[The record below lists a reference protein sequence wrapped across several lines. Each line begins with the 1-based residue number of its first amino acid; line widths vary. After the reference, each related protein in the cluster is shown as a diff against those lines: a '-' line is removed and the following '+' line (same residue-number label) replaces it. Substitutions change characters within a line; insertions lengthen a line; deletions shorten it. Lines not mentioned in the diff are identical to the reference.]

1 MKQYIIIFVAILG
14 LSACTKDLSDIN
26 TNPNAPIDAQ
36 PSLLFRKVLFDY
48 GEQMSF
54 EGFDAGNLLGQY
66 FTMTDFNNFDRHA
79 LAEPL
84 YAGNPWPILYRNLR
98 DNEIV
103 LNKANE
109 SPVFSVYKG
118 PALVMKAYMTAA
130 LTDLYGDVPYNDALK
145 GKSEIFAPK
154 YDKQEDIYNGANGI
168 LKNLENAVTAM
179 EAYNGTAKLEGDIV
193 YNGNLQNWIRFAN
206 SLRIKLLMRI
216 SDKVNVAS
224 QLQALF
230 AGGKYIANNT
240 QNATFRFSATPPNNF
255 RITTARIGDYNLY
268 IMSKTAEEILKNY
281 NDPRISLF
289 YRPTTANP
297 ANFVGLQNGPDASV
311 TPVTLANNSLTGR
324 IFREDGV
331 NLKYNYSTAWET
343 NFFLAEAAQK
353 GLITTSAKALY
364 DLAVAQGFEYWNVTM
379 PANYLTTG
387 PALFNPTSPDALKL
401 IITQK
406 WIPNTING
414 YEGWIEYRRT
424 GFPELKPVLASRNN
438 GVYPVRMPYPQE
450 EATLNGDSYKTAA
463 AATNN
468 NSINAK
474 VWWDN

>member
-1 MKQYIIIFVAILG
+1 MKQYIIIFISILG
-14 LSACTKDLSDIN
+14 LSACTKDLSEIN

-98 DNEIV
+98 DNEIL
-103 LNKANE
+103 LNKANQ
-109 SPVFSVYKG
+109 SPSFLVYKG

-130 LTDLYGDVPYNDALK
+130 LTDLYGDVPYNEALK

-168 LKNLENAVTAM
+168 LKNLENAVIAM
-179 EAYNGTAKLEGDIV
+179 EAYNGTARLDGDIV
-193 YNGNLQNWIRFAN
+193 YNGNLQNWVRFAN
-206 SLRIKLLMRI
+206 SLRIKLMMRI
-216 SDKVNVAS
+216 SDKVNVSS

-230 AGGKYIANNT
+230 AGDKYITNNT
-240 QNATFRFSATPPNNF
+240 QNAIFRFSATPPNNF

-297 ANFVGLQNGPDASV
+297 ANFVGLQNGPDAAT

-364 DLAVAQGFEYWNVTM
+364 DLAVAQGFEYWNVIM

-387 PALFNPTSPDALKL
+387 NALFNPTSPDALKL

-468 NSINAK
+468 NSINTK